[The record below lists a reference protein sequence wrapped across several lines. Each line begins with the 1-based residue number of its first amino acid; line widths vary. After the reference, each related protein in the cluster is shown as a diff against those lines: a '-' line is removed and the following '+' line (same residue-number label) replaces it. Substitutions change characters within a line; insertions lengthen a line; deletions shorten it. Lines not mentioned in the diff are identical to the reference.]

1 MNSTFIVSCIQK
13 HREQF
18 KMELFLNVL
27 TVFLTLFAVIDMPG
41 NVPLVIRLR
50 KENGKIDSAKSTIIA
65 TVIMISILFIGQT
78 LFRLL
83 GIETFHFALAGA
95 LLILYFGVKMVL
107 GIESDADPDPV
118 PVSIFPIAFPIIAG
132 PGTLSTIMSLTQ
144 ELPDSVIIAGIIL
157 NSIAIYVFLK
167 SADWIQNK
175 LGIVGITIIER
186 VFGIL
191 LIAIGMKIL
200 INSLVLS
207 IDFATKSMT

>member
-1 MNSTFIVSCIQK
+1 MEMEFI
-13 HREQF
+13 
-18 KMELFLNVL
+18 LNVL

-50 KENGKIDSAKSTIIA
+50 KENGKIESGKSTIIA
-65 TVIMISILFIGQT
+65 TLIMVSILFIGQT

-95 LLILYFGVKMVL
+95 MLILYFGVKMVL
-107 GIESDADPDPV
+107 GIESDSEPDPV
-118 PVSIFPIAFPIIAG
+118 PATVFPIAFPIIAG

-144 ELPDSVIIAGIIL
+144 DLPDGVIISGIIL
-157 NSIAIYVFLK
+157 NAIVIYVFLK
-167 SADWIQNK
+167 SADWIQKK
-175 LGIVGITIIER
+175 LGVVGITIIER

-207 IDFATKSMT
+207 IDFATKLLT

>member
-1 MNSTFIVSCIQK
+1 
-13 HREQF
+13 
-18 KMELFLNVL
+18 MEIALNIL

-50 KENGKIDSAKSTIIA
+50 KENGKIESGKSTIIA
-65 TVIMISILFIGQT
+65 TIIMVSILFIGKT
-78 LFRLL
+78 LFSVL

-107 GIESDADPDPV
+107 GIESSSDTDPV
-118 PVSIFPIAFPIIAG
+118 PATIFPIAFPIIAG

-144 ELPDSVIIAGIIL
+144 DQADLIIIAGIVL
-157 NSIAIYVFLK
+157 NAVVIYVFLK
-167 SADWIQNK
+167 SADWIQLK

-186 VFGIL
+186 IFGIL
-191 LIAIGMKIL
+191 LIAIGMKML

-207 IDFATKSMT
+207 IDLATKALS